1 MEIRP
6 ITRQAKARPVR
17 TIAAAAVLW
26 LVAAPVLAAGGGKPA
41 PMSSPMPSPL
51 SGTELLS
58 MSMNLLLVIGAIL
71 LFGWI
76 YSRSQGL
83 RSARNGHFRV
93 LAAQPLGAKEKVV
106 LLQVGEQQV
115 VVGISPGGMNTLLV
129 PEKPVAPVTPAPGDH
144 ERSFTE
150 RLRAAV
156 AGNTRERS

>member
-1 MEIRP
+1 MEIR
-6 ITRQAKARPVR
+6 RKLHPV
-17 TIAAAAVLW
+17 TTMVTAMTLW
-26 LVAAPVLAAGGGKPA
+26 LTGVPALAARGESAPV
-41 PMSSPMPSPL
+41 PSPL
-51 SGTELLS
+51 SGGELLS

-76 YSRSQGL
+76 YTRSQGL
-83 RSARNGHFRV
+83 RSSRNGHFRV

-129 PEKPVAPVTPAPGDH
+129 PEKPVAALNAAPGEED
-144 ERSFTE
+144 RSFAE

-156 AGNTRERS
+156 AGTTRSRS

>member
-6 ITRQAKARPVR
+6 VIPQVQARPVR
-17 TIAAAAVLW
+17 TIVAAAVLW
-26 LVAAPVLAAGGGKPA
+26 LVAVPVLAAGDGKPA
-41 PMSSPMPSPL
+41 PMPSPL

-83 RSARNGHFRV
+83 RAARNGHFRV

-129 PEKPVAPVTPAPGDH
+129 PEKPVVPLAPASGDD
-144 ERSFTE
+144 ERSFTA

-156 AGNTRERS
+156 AGTTREGS

>member
-1 MEIRP
+1 MEIR
-6 ITRQAKARPVR
+6 RKLYPV
-17 TIAAAAVLW
+17 TMTVAAVALW
-26 LVAAPVLAAGGGKPA
+26 LTGAPALAAGSEPA
-41 PMSSPMPSPL
+41 PVPSPL
-51 SGTELLS
+51 SGGELLS

-76 YSRSQGL
+76 YTRSQGL
-83 RSARNGHFRV
+83 RSSRNGHFRV

-129 PEKPVAPVTPAPGDH
+129 PEKPVASLNAAPGEED
-144 ERSFTE
+144 RGFAE

-156 AGNTRERS
+156 AGTTRSRS